1 MIEIK
6 HANNEVMQIKISN
19 LTVIYIHIV
28 NCEMYMTRT
37 YVTAIW
43 AQNMNVLERERERVL
58 FRIKLKVKLNENS

>member
-43 AQNMNVLERERERVL
+43 AQNMNVLD